1 MDIFNELK
9 ELIIQNGQIQM
20 SPEEINEDMNLV
32 DDLSYNSI
40 ALILLMI
47 AIENKWSIDFEMGG
61 VNMSL
66 LADIRN
72 LHSIVVDLIEKQAAS
87 A

>member
-9 ELIIQNGQIQM
+9 ELIIQNCQIQM
-20 SPEEINEDMNLV
+20 NPEEINEDMNLV

-47 AIENKWSIDFEMGG
+47 AIENKWGIDFEMGG

-72 LHSIVVDLIEKQAAS
+72 LHNIVVDLIEKQAAS

>member
-47 AIENKWSIDFEMGG
+47 AIENKWGIDFEMGG